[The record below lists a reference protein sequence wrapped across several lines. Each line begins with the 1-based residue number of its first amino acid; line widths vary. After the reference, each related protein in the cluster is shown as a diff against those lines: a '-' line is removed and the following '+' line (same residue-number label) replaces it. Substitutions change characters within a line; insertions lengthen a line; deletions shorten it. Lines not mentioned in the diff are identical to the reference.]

1 MNTLV
6 HPATFSIPSILAV
19 ICAFASFFVSAGAGL
34 ALAVVAIVLGV
45 LGFVVAM
52 LPGVRGGLTSVI
64 AILAGVLGIVVS
76 IIRLV

>member
-1 MNTLV
+1 
-6 HPATFSIPSILAV
+6 
-19 ICAFASFFVSAGAGL
+19 
-34 ALAVVAIVLGV
+34 LAVVAIVLGV